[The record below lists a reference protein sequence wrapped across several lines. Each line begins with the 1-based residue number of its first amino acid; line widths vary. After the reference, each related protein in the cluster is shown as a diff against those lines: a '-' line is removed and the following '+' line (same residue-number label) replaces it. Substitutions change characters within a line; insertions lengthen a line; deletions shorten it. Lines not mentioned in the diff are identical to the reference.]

1 MEVDMSVMRLSRTF
15 LAFLTITLLLN
26 GCGSPQ
32 FWSNL
37 EYAACI
43 LDKTKNASYCE
54 QFKPRN

>member
-1 MEVDMSVMRLSRTF
+1 MEVDMSVMRLIRTL
-15 LAFLTITLLLN
+15 LASLTITLLFN

-37 EYAACI
+37 QYAACVV
-43 LDKTKNASYCE
+43 DKTKNSADCE

>member
-1 MEVDMSVMRLSRTF
+1 MSVMRLIRTL
-15 LAFLTITLLLN
+15 LASLTITLLFN

-37 EYAACI
+37 QYAACVV
-43 LDKTKNASYCE
+43 DKTKNSADCE